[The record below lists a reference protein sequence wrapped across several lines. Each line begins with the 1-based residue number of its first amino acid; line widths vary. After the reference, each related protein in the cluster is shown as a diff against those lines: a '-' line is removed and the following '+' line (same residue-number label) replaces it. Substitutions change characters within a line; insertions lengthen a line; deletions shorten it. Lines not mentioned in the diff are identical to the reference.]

1 VTSACPGGL
10 SQRNQRLKPSAPR
23 STEQLETIHARIA
36 DLPIDAPLPDV
47 LALLVKFR
55 TEELSDSGCWRR
67 SLLLKRA
74 SALIDRA
81 RKALTPLE
89 IKREELSQFIS
100 EQVKKR
106 TQRDQ

>member
-1 VTSACPGGL
+1 
-10 SQRNQRLKPSAPR
+10 
-23 STEQLETIHARIA
+23 
-36 DLPIDAPLPDV
+36 LPDV

-55 TEELSDSGCWRR
+55 TEELSDSG
-67 SLLLKRA
+67 LLARVFAAQESA
-74 SALIDRA
+74 SALFDRA

-89 IKREELSQFIS
+89 IKREELSQFIW